1 MKTMDT
7 GKMTLDEAIAHAREI
22 ASKKYAEGMLC
33 HANPND
39 EELDKCIECAREHEQ
54 LAVWLE
60 DLKKYRQIGTVNEC
74 YGYKIHSQGIR
85 TLNDCNNC
93 GRKRNCTIKPRY
105 GEYCRINCYLWEED
119 QNEPKS

>member
-1 MKTMDT
+1 MNTMDT
-7 GKMTLDEAIAHAREI
+7 ERIIRELHREADKHKNDNLLTFQTNIAALCNDVIPKLETLR
-22 ASKKYAEGMLC
+22 KY
-33 HANPND
+33 
-39 EELDKCIECAREHEQ
+39 EE
-54 LAVWLE
+54 
-60 DLKKYRQIGTVNEC
+60 IGTVNEC